1 MDTLGAKLR
10 DIRKKNGLTLD
21 ELAELLNYKYELNI
35 NKSMISRWENN
46 KATPMNTFISAY
58 AKEFNIDL
66 NYLLGLDSSDSI
78 NIYRFENVFPV
89 KTKRIPL
96 LGEIACGKPIF
107 ASEDRESYIEVG
119 TDIKADFCLKAKGD
133 SMIGARINDGD
144 IVFIRRQSSVD
155 DGEIA
160 AVLIDDEVT
169 LKRVYYHKD
178 KNIIEL
184 RAENPKF
191 QAMIFMDNELDQI
204 VILGKA
210 IAFQSDVI

>member
-1 MDTLGAKLR
+1 MTETIGDRIKIKRLANSMTLE
-10 DIRKKNGLTLD
+10 
-21 ELAELLNYKYELNI
+21 ELGSKIGVSKVTIYKYENNDITNI
-35 NKSMISRWENN
+35 PSDKIELLADALRVTPSYLMGWENV
-46 KATPMNTFISAY
+46 F
-58 AKEFNIDL
+58 
-66 NYLLGLDSSDSI
+66 
-78 NIYRFENVFPV
+78 RFENVFPV
-89 KTKRIPL
+89 KTKKIPL
-96 LGEIACGKPIF
+96 LGEIACGKPIY

-144 IVFIRRQSSVD
+144 IVFIRKQPSVD

-191 QAMIFMDNELDQI
+191 QAMIYMDSELDQI